1 MTIMTDT
8 TIVAVPPATSST
20 PVIDWPAVIGGSAV
34 AAALSFVLFAF
45 GTSAGIAA
53 VSPFAYNNPS
63 ATTVSIVSA
72 AFFLLVMIGSFL
84 AGGYFAGRFRRPID
98 DATLE
103 EREVR
108 DGANGAVVWGVS
120 LLIGVALAMM
130 VAGAAGRTAASVTG
144 HAATIAGA
152 GAATAATSDRVSGM
166 VDNLLRSEPGANVT
180 ATTDEQRAALG
191 RIFMNSFNTGTVSE
205 DDKTYLIRFV
215 AARAGV
221 NEDEARK
228 RVDAAIAQTRQAA
241 ENAKQAA
248 EKARRATAILGF
260 LIAAA
265 SLLSLGA
272 AYWGATAGGS
282 HRDQRVIGGFA

>member
-1 MTIMTDT
+1 MTDT

-45 GTSAGIAA
+45 GAAAGIAS

-63 ATTVSIVSA
+63 ATTVSAISA
-72 AFFLLVMIGSFL
+72 AWFLLVMIGSFL
-84 AGGYFAGRFRRPID
+84 AGGYFAGRFRRSID
-98 DATLE
+98 DTTLD

-108 DGANGAVVWGVS
+108 DGANGAVVWGIS
-120 LLIGVALAMM
+120 LLIGIALAMM
-130 VAGAAGRTAASVTG
+130 VAGAAGRTAAGITG
-144 HAATIAGA
+144 HAASMAGTSAASIAS
-152 GAATAATSDRVSGM
+152 SDRVGSM
-166 VDNLLRSEPGANVT
+166 VDTLLRSEPGANVT

-191 RIFMNSFNTGTVSE
+191 RILTNSFNTGTVSE

-228 RVDAAIAQTRQAA
+228 RVDAAVAQARQAA
-241 ENAKQAA
+241 EV
-248 EKARRATAILGF
+248 G
-260 LIAAA
+260 
-265 SLLSLGA
+265 
-272 AYWGATAGGS
+272 
-282 HRDQRVIGGFA
+282 